1 MYLSQQGNIKTTDS
15 RQSLLNGLF
24 NGMTKTVDR
33 RTLFN
38 KPVNANIFHAM
49 LLIQIASN
57 LMNMRV
63 VQVGYTLH

>member
-1 MYLSQQGNIKTTDS
+1 MDLSLQGKIANR
-15 RQSLLNGLF
+15 RQSQRNGLF

-49 LLIQIASN
+49 LLIQFDK
-57 LMNMRV
+57 
-63 VQVGYTLH
+63 